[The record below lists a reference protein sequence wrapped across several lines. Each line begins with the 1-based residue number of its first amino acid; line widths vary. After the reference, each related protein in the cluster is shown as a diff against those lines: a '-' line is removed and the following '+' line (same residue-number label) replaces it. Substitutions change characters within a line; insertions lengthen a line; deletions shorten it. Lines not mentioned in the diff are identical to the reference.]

1 MAQLLAALY
10 EQWPIILLIVAGFYL
25 LHHKIDGEAKLNNI
39 RFKNLDIRFDDL
51 KENFNTRFDDV
62 NNRIDD
68 LRDDYK
74 ALNNKVDT
82 LSAQIYRIEGALNLP
97 RTGTED

>member
-1 MAQLLAALY
+1 MAQLIATLY
-10 EQWPIILLIVAGFYL
+10 EQWPIILLIAAGFYL
-25 LHHKIDGEAKLNNI
+25 LHHKISSESKLLHQKIDSEAKLNDM
-39 RFKNLDIRFDDL
+39 RFKNLD
-51 KENFNTRFDDV
+51 TRFNDV

-74 ALNNKVDT
+74 ALNSKVDT
-82 LSAQIYRIEGALNLP
+82 LSVQIYRIEGALNLP